1 MVSSTGEALVVF
13 NAHEKPPSPPPPP
26 PTPVDWNH
34 RFAKE
39 ESHTTPKC
47 YMLLKLERIMNH
59 LDTQVLLQVNSP
71 VSSSL

>member
-13 NAHEKPPSPPPPP
+13 NAHEKPPSPPP

-47 YMLLKLERIMNH
+47 YMLLKLERMMNH

>member
-1 MVSSTGEALVVF
+1 MVPSTGEALVVF
-13 NAHEKPPSPPPPP
+13 NAHEKPP

-59 LDTQVLLQVNSP
+59 LDTQVLLQVNSS